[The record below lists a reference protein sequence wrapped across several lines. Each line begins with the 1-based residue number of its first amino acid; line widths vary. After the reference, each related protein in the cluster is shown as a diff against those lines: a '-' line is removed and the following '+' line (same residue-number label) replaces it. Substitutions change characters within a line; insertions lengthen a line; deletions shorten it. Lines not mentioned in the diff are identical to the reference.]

1 MQRGSPCRRMPTSRT
16 QPSGHRIASCN
27 FRAAGNTNRNE
38 GRSAGKIE
46 KSKIVRGKGR
56 KKMHNRGRNDRGT
69 TVIKRP
75 TRTSQIKAHRDDAR
89 DREKKSS
96 QECIICWVSAQ
107 KAKPR
112 EKPTTTMTG
121 ARRAAAGLL
130 AAGIV
135 LRAARIRM
143 LAAWRRQ
150 ACPACNWEACGFAA
164 CLGDSAGAAGEH
176 WVAPRASLPRF
187 RRRRRSRCRP
197 RAQARSGRPK
207 SKS

>member
-89 DREKKSS
+89 DREKKV
-96 QECIICWVSAQ
+96 VSRMHYMLGISAEG
-107 KAKPR
+107 KATRKTDHNYDWC
-112 EKPTTTMTG
+112 E
-121 ARRAAAGLL
+121 
-130 AAGIV
+130 
-135 LRAARIRM
+135 
-143 LAAWRRQ
+143 
-150 ACPACNWEACGFAA
+150 ACCCRPACGRYCPPRCTYPYASC
-164 CLGDSAGAAGEH
+164 
-176 WVAPRASLPRF
+176 VASTGMP
-187 RRRRRSRCRP
+187 
-197 RAQARSGRPK
+197 GM
-207 SKS
+207 

>member
-1 MQRGSPCRRMPTSRT
+1 
-16 QPSGHRIASCN
+16 
-27 FRAAGNTNRNE
+27 
-38 GRSAGKIE
+38 
-46 KSKIVRGKGR
+46 
-56 KKMHNRGRNDRGT
+56 MHNGGRNDRGT

-75 TRTSQIKAHRDDAR
+75 TRTSQIKAHRDDAKR
-89 DREKKSS
+89 LRKKKSS

-135 LRAARIRM
+135 LRAGRIRT

-150 ACPACNWEACGFAA
+150 ACSACNWEACGFAA
-164 CLGDSAGAAGEH
+164 CPGDSAEAAGEH
-176 WVAPRASLPRF
+176 WAAPRASLPGF
-187 RRRRRSRCRP
+187 HRRRRSRCQP
-197 RAQARSGRPK
+197 WAPARSGRPK
-207 SKS
+207 